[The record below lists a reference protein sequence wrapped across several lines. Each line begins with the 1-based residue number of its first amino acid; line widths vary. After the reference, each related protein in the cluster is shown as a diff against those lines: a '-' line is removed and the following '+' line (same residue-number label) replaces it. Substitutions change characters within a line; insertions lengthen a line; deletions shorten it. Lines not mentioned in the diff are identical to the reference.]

1 MSFIDEIKE
10 RLKVLKKPQKGK
22 EELLSEQVE
31 VVKEE
36 FDGENIEKA
45 TEIAVK
51 IIKENPNISAVEFL
65 KRLKE
70 ESEISDQIVVDATKE
85 IPDETTVEVVKKLD
99 FTSDQISEIVHD
111 TDMEFDM
118 AKKVVAQIP
127 DEEMKE
133 KQRRELI
140 KNQEDTTLK
149 ELDKIRNQCLKHGVH
164 ETIRIIENMDMPI
177 KTSKIENKIY
187 EIMARM
193 VAYDYMELGSSRI
206 ESITQVIPLE
216 KMLEIEFP
224 SIVESQY
231 RNFAEEYDKE
241 KKEYKEYDKDMLK
254 KIIISKIA
262 RNVVKDFERT
272 GQWNN
277 QKLETIKKL
286 PEGQRKIFMSS
297 IDSDKRINLSNREKK
312 RLGRNIGI
320 EEKDKKLNDLFEKL
334 ETMPQGESRRYISSF
349 ERQIQNAK
357 GKEISSY
364 EEQIPDK
371 KEKSEKD
378 KRLQQEIRK
387 LNAQIGNLSVD
398 EAIKVVSIM
407 NTTLEQRQEAKKVM
421 TPKVKGKQVTNN
433 QERPSGMNPENK
445 DQFSL

>member
-45 TEIAVK
+45 TERAVK

-378 KRLQQEIRK
+378 KRLQQEIGK
-387 LNAQIGNLSVD
+387 LNAQIEKLSVD

-433 QERPSGMNPENK
+433 QEKPSGMNPENK